1 MEQKIEGFG
10 WGYEFDSKPF
20 QDNLESIKTFGKE
33 HGLSFSEAF
42 LLAFFHYYWDSIEYF
57 QKEMGYFPFDGCS
70 SICQKFIKEW
80 SYQKSLI
87 GHTFMRNQ
95 ILDELVQK
103 GYLKRNGQMY
113 IPINNPYQK
122 IVNRYNNLNIL
133 LTDK

>member
-20 QDNLESIKTFGKE
+20 EDNLESIKTFGKE

-42 LLAFFHYYWDSIEYF
+42 LLAFFHYSWDSIEYF

-70 SICQKFIKEW
+70 SVCQKFIKDW
-80 SYQKSLI
+80 DYLK
-87 GHTFMRNQ
+87 RNKVM
-95 ILDELVQK
+95 DELVQK
-103 GYLKRNGQMY
+103 GFLKRNGQMF

-122 IVNRYNNLNIL
+122 MVNRYNNLQTLIP
-133 LTDK
+133 